1 MKATLTALDREW
13 TALDRSPASTA
24 ALRRWA
30 TTQPALAGLD
40 SLGAVLAART
50 HPKAAP
56 AILSCLAQLAG
67 EDALAARTLLQAL
80 LPGLVR
86 MATTSADDDPAA
98 LDELVSLAWER
109 IRSYPTRR
117 PGSVAANVLLDVHKR
132 YREHRAIEAPARVAG
147 RSQPP
152 ETAPSAEEV
161 AIGRSAVDDLVAAQ
175 RAGLISAIA
184 LRLILRTR
192 LDDVSLEIA
201 AAEQATST
209 TLATCIRWRA
219 ERRLRPLL
227 AEAS

>member
-13 TALDRSPASTA
+13 TALDRSPASTL

-86 MATTSADDDPAA
+86 MATTSGDDDPAA

-109 IRSYPTRR
+109 IRS
-117 PGSVAANVLLDVHKR
+117 
-132 YREHRAIEAPARVAG
+132 
-147 RSQPP
+147 
-152 ETAPSAEEV
+152 
-161 AIGRSAVDDLVAAQ
+161 
-175 RAGLISAIA
+175 
-184 LRLILRTR
+184 
-192 LDDVSLEIA
+192 
-201 AAEQATST
+201 
-209 TLATCIRWRA
+209 
-219 ERRLRPLL
+219 
-227 AEAS
+227 